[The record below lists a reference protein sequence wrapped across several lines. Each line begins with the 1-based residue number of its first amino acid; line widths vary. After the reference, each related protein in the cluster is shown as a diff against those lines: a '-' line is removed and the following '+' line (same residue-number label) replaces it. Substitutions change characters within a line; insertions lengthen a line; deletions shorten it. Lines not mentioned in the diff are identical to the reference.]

1 MAIYQ
6 VLEVP
11 DELLRSRAKPVKNI
25 NNGVLRLVDNMLE
38 TMYDADGVGLAAPQI
53 GVLRRV
59 IVFDIGQGPMVLI
72 NPEIIHQEGEQ
83 VGLEGCLS
91 VPGTHGQV
99 KRAHRVVVQGL
110 NRHGES
116 VSLKGEEMM
125 ARVLQHEIDHL
136 DGILYIDRAEWV
148 KRNGRK

>member
-1 MAIYQ
+1 MAVYQ

-11 DELLRSRAKPVKNI
+11 DQLLRSRAKPVKNI
-25 NNGVLRLVDNMLE
+25 NNGVLRLVDNMIE
-38 TMYDADGVGLAAPQI
+38 TMYEADGVGLAAPQI

-59 IVFDIGQGPMVLI
+59 IVFDIGQGPMELI

-110 NRHGES
+110 NRQGES
-116 VSLKGEEMM
+116 VSLEGEELT

-136 DGILYIDRAEWV
+136 DGILYTDRAEWV

>member
-1 MAIYQ
+1 MAVYQ

-11 DELLRSRAKPVKNI
+11 DQLLRSRAKPVKNI
-25 NNGVLRLVDNMLE
+25 NNGVLRLVDNMIE
-38 TMYDADGVGLAAPQI
+38 TMYEADGVGLAAPQI

-59 IVFDIGQGPMVLI
+59 IVFDIGQGPMELI

-110 NRHGES
+110 NRQGES
-116 VSLKGEEMM
+116 VSLEG
-125 ARVLQHEIDHL
+125 
-136 DGILYIDRAEWV
+136 
-148 KRNGRK
+148 RN

>member
-1 MAIYQ
+1 VAVYQ

-11 DELLRSRAKPVKNI
+11 DQLLRSRAKPVKNI
-25 NNGVLRLVDNMLE
+25 NNGVLRLVDNMIE
-38 TMYDADGVGLAAPQI
+38 TMYEADGVGLAAPQI

-59 IVFDIGQGPMVLI
+59 IVFDIGQGPMELI

-110 NRHGES
+110 NRQGES
-116 VSLKGEEMM
+116 VSLEGEELT

-136 DGILYIDRAEWV
+136 DGILYTDRAEWV

>member
-38 TMYDADGVGLAAPQI
+38 TMYDADGVGLAAPHI